1 MDVTRVFD
9 LQATFGDT
17 GDAFSGVTFSGT
29 LTIDVTAGSVK
40 AINVTI
46 FDASFTSVDLSSSEG
61 DRWRVISI
69 DQISGITALDLS
81 LDTRTLV
88 GFGGGRVDGDQTG
101 GDRFTGSLT
110 PSLSSP
116 AGDLFLIADHDTTR
130 TVIAPLQTSQV
141 IAVVGSNVAFDGAGD
156 FNNDGLSDLLAHTD
170 AGGVRTLFA
179 YQMTPEGSGGAST
192 VGNLGTDWSTD
203 AFGDFN
209 GDGTMDILLHRDS
222 GSTRTFEALSM
233 NNYTVQSASIIQVAG
248 IDWNIDGTGDFNHD
262 HTSDL
267 LEHRIVGGNMDL
279 LLVTLHQS
287 DTNVVQS
294 ASLLGTVGSDWQIDG
309 MGDLNHDGTS
319 DILMHHDTADGVR
332 TLEILTINNNTLV
345 GGTVVARVGTD
356 FQVDRIGD
364 FNADGTSDIVMH
376 ADSGTTR
383 NHWIFTVENNVVTN
397 AHIVATTGIE
407 WQPGGFAADPPT
419 GSMGSA
425 GSTSQLVQAM
435 AGFGG
440 GSGAGESS
448 NTARLGAE
456 TSQQPL
462 LTTPQHA

>member
-1 MDVTRVFD
+1 
-9 LQATFGDT
+9 
-17 GDAFSGVTFSGT
+17 
-29 LTIDVTAGSVK
+29 
-40 AINVTI
+40 
-46 FDASFTSVDLSSSEG
+46 
-61 DRWRVISI
+61 
-69 DQISGITALDLS
+69 
-81 LDTRTLV
+81 
-88 GFGGGRVDGDQTG
+88 
-101 GDRFTGSLT
+101 
-110 PSLSSP
+110 
-116 AGDLFLIADHDTTR
+116 
-130 TVIAPLQTSQV
+130 
-141 IAVVGSNVAFDGAGD
+141 
-156 FNNDGLSDLLAHTD
+156 
-170 AGGVRTLFA
+170 
-179 YQMTPEGSGGAST
+179 MTPDGSGGAST
-192 VGNLGTDWSTD
+192 VGNVGTDWSTD
-203 AFGDFN
+203 AFGDCN

-233 NNYTVQSASIIQVAG
+233 NNYTVQSASIVQVAG
-248 IDWNIDGTGDFNHD
+248 IDWNVDGTGDFNHD

-267 LEHRIVGGNMDL
+267 LEHRIVGGNMNL
-279 LLVTLHQS
+279 LLVTL
-287 DTNVVQS
+287 NNNGFQS

-332 TLEILTINNNTLV
+332 TLEVLTINNNALV
-345 GGTVVARVGTD
+345 SGTVVARVGTD

-364 FNADGTSDIVMH
+364 FNAEGTSDIVMH

-407 WQPGGFAADPPT
+407 WQPLAADPPT

-440 GSGAGESS
+440 GSGAADGL
-448 NTARLGAE
+448 NTAAVGAE

-462 LTTPQHA
+462 LTPPQHA

>member
-9 LQATFGDT
+9 LQATF
-17 GDAFSGVTFSGT
+17 SGLPPGVPSAPISGT
-29 LTIDVTAGSVK
+29 ISIDVTAGSVGPGG
-40 AINVTI
+40 INVTI
-46 FDASFTSVDLSSSEG
+46 GGNIQASFTAVEFSGSNGPDQWEVD
-61 DRWRVISI
+61 
-69 DQISGITALDLS
+69 ALDVDGGPTT
-81 LDTRTLV
+81 LDLFLETGTLV
-88 GFGGGRVDGDQTG
+88 GFGGGQLLGLLGRE
-101 GDRFTGSLT
+101 RFTGSLT

-192 VGNLGTDWSTD
+192 LGNLGTDWSTD

-222 GSTRTFEALSM
+222 GSTRTFEVLSM
-233 NNYTVQSASIIQVAG
+233 NNYTVQSASIVQVAG
-248 IDWNIDGTGDFNHD
+248 IDWNVDGTGDFNHD

-267 LEHRIVGGNMDL
+267 LEHRIVGGNMNL
-279 LLVTLHQS
+279 LLVTLNQF
-287 DTNVVQS
+287 DNNVVQS

-332 TLEILTINNNTLV
+332 TLEVLTINNNALV
-345 GGTVVARVGTD
+345 GGTVVAQVGTD

-397 AHIVATTGIE
+397 AHIVATTGID
-407 WQPGGFAADPPT
+407 WQPDGFTA
-419 GSMGSA
+419 
-425 GSTSQLVQAM
+425 QLVQAM

-440 GSGAGESS
+440 GGGAADGLTLPSLS
-448 NTARLGAE
+448 AD
-456 TSQQPL
+456 TSQQTL
-462 LTTPQHA
+462 LTTPHA

>member
-9 LQATFGDT
+9 LQATF
-17 GDAFSGVTFSGT
+17 SGLPPGVPSAPISGT
-29 LTIDVTAGSVK
+29 ISIDVTAGSVGPGG
-40 AINVTI
+40 INVTI
-46 FDASFTSVDLSSSEG
+46 GGNIQASFTAVEFSGSNGPDQWEVD
-61 DRWRVISI
+61 
-69 DQISGITALDLS
+69 ALDVDGGPTT
-81 LDTRTLV
+81 LDLFLETGTLV
-88 GFGGGRVDGDQTG
+88 GFGGGQLLGLLGRE
-101 GDRFTGSLT
+101 RFTGSLT

-233 NNYTVQSASIIQVAG
+233 NNYTVQSAPIIQVAG

-267 LEHRIVGGNMDL
+267 LEHRIVGGNMN
-279 LLVTLHQS
+279 LLVVTLNN
-287 DTNVVQS
+287 NVFQS

-332 TLEILTINNNTLV
+332 TLEILTINNNTVV
-345 GGTVVARVGTD
+345 GGTVVAQVGTD

-397 AHIVATTGIE
+397 AHIVATTGID
-407 WQPGGFAADPPT
+407 WQPDGFTA
-419 GSMGSA
+419 
-425 GSTSQLVQAM
+425 QLVQAM

-440 GSGAGESS
+440 GGGAADGLTLPSLS
-448 NTARLGAE
+448 AD
-456 TSQQPL
+456 TSQQTL
-462 LTTPQHA
+462 LTMPQHA

>member
-9 LQATFGDT
+9 LQATF
-17 GDAFSGVTFSGT
+17 SGLPPGVPSAPISGT
-29 LTIDVTAGSVK
+29 ISIDVTAGSVGPGG
-40 AINVTI
+40 INVTI
-46 FDASFTSVDLSSSEG
+46 GGNIQASFTAVEFSGSNGPDQWEVD
-61 DRWRVISI
+61 
-69 DQISGITALDLS
+69 ALDVDGGPTT
-81 LDTRTLV
+81 LDLFLETGTLV
-88 GFGGGRVDGDQTG
+88 GFGGGQLLGLLGRE
-101 GDRFTGSLT
+101 RFTGSLT

-192 VGNLGTDWSTD
+192 LGNLGTDWSTD

-233 NNYTVQSASIIQVAG
+233 NNYTVQSASIVQVAG
-248 IDWNIDGTGDFNHD
+248 IDWNVDGTGDFNHD

-267 LEHRIVGGNMDL
+267 LEHRIVGGNMNL
-279 LLVTLHQS
+279 LLVTLNN
-287 DTNVVQS
+287 NVMQS
-294 ASLLGTVGSDWQIDG
+294 ASPLGTVGSDWQIDG

-332 TLEILTINNNTLV
+332 TLEVLTINNNALV
-345 GGTVVARVGTD
+345 GGTVVAQVGTD

-397 AHIVATTGIE
+397 AHIVATTGID
-407 WQPGGFAADPPT
+407 WQPDGFTA
-419 GSMGSA
+419 
-425 GSTSQLVQAM
+425 QLVQAM

-440 GSGAGESS
+440 GGGAADGLTLPSLS
-448 NTARLGAE
+448 AD
-456 TSQQPL
+456 TSQQTL
-462 LTTPQHA
+462 LTTPHA